1 MFDRIINPSKS
12 HSFFLFGA
20 RGTGKSTWL
29 KESYSKIDHIYI
41 DLLNPDAEEQFSKN
55 PNDLLGK
62 IEAMKDKNSWV
73 LIDEIQKVPKLLNLV
88 HLCIE
93 KHKTLF
99 ALTGSS
105 ARKLRRG
112 AANLL
117 AGRAFVFNLF
127 PLTHIELQKSFRL
140 TDALH
145 WGTLPEIFHLPDVP
159 SKTRYLRTYAQT
171 YLKEEI
177 VAEQI
182 IRKLDPFRQF
192 LEIAA
197 QQNGDLI
204 NFSNIARDV
213 GVDTVT
219 VQSYFQILEDT
230 LVGYLLPPYH
240 RSIRKRQRANPKF
253 YFFDL
258 GVKRSLENTLSM
270 DLKENTYALGRAFEH
285 FIVTEVV
292 HLNHYYEKDYKLSYL
307 RTKDDAEIDLII
319 ERPGLPCVLIEI
331 KSKNRVDERDT
342 RTLELFL
349 KDFGPAEAYL
359 FSTDP
364 DKKKIENVLAIPWSQ
379 GLREIGLCEQEK
391 GSFSHPAA

>member
-1 MFDRIINPSKS
+1 MFNRIINPSKT

-29 KESYSKIDHIYI
+29 KETFSKTDHIYI
-41 DLLNPDAEEQFSKN
+41 DLLNPDVEEQLSKN
-55 PNDLLGK
+55 PNDLLTK
-62 IEAMKDKNSWV
+62 IAALKNKKAWV

-93 KHKTLF
+93 EHKTLF
-99 ALTGSS
+99 SLTGSS

-127 PLTHIELQKSFRL
+127 PLTHIELEKSFHL
-140 TDALH
+140 DQALH
-145 WGTLPEIFHLPDVP
+145 WGTLPEIFCLPDDP
-159 SKTRYLRTYAQT
+159 SKTRYLRTYAQI

-197 QQNGDLI
+197 QQNGEII
-204 NFSNIARDV
+204 NFSNISRDV

-219 VQSYFQILEDT
+219 IQSYFQILEDT
-230 LVGYLLPPYH
+230 LIGFLLPSYH
-240 RSIRKRQRANPKF
+240 RSIRKRQRTNPKF

-258 GVKRSLENTLSM
+258 GVKRSLENTLSVA
-270 DLKENTYALGRAFEH
+270 LIENTYAFGRAFEH
-285 FIVTEVV
+285 FIVTEIMR
-292 HLNHYYEKDYKLSYL
+292 LNHYYEKDYKLSYL
-307 RTKDDAEIDLII
+307 RTKDNAEIDLIV

-331 KSKNRVDERDT
+331 KSKNSVDERDT

-349 KDFGPAEAYL
+349 KDFGPAEAYV
-359 FSTDP
+359 FSRDP
-364 DKKKIENVLAIPWSQ
+364 HKKKIGNVWGLPWSE
-379 GLREIGLCEQEK
+379 GIREIGLQPK
-391 GSFSHPAA
+391 TRK

>member
-1 MFDRIINPSKS
+1 MFNRIINYPKT

-29 KESYSKIDHIYI
+29 KGAFSKIDHIYI
-41 DLLNPDAEEQFSKN
+41 DLLNPDVEEQFSKS
-55 PNDLLGK
+55 PNDLLAK
-62 IEAMKDKNSWV
+62 IEALKNKKCWV

-93 KHKTLF
+93 KHRISF

-127 PLTHIELQKSFRL
+127 PLTHIELEESFHL
-140 TDALH
+140 EQAFH
-145 WGTLPEIFHLPDVP
+145 WGTLPEIFHLPDAP

-197 QQNGDLI
+197 QQNGEII
-204 NFSNIARDV
+204 NFSNISRDV

-230 LVGYLLPPYH
+230 LVGYLLPSYH
-240 RSIRKRQRANPKF
+240 RSIRKRQRTNPKF

-270 DLKENTYALGRAFEH
+270 TLIENTYAFGRAFEH
-285 FIVTEVV
+285 FIVTEIMR
-292 HLNHYYEKDYKLSYL
+292 LNHYYEKDYKLSYL
-307 RTKDDAEIDLII
+307 RTKDNAEIDLIV
-319 ERPGLPCVLIEI
+319 ERPGLSCLLIEI
-331 KSKNRVDERDT
+331 KSKNHVDERDT
-342 RTLELFL
+342 RILELFL
-349 KDFGPAEAYL
+349 KDFGPAEAYV
-359 FSTDP
+359 FSKDP
-364 DKKKIENVLAIPWSQ
+364 DKKKIGNVLAFPWPE
-379 GLREIGLCEQEK
+379 GIREIGLQP
-391 GSFSHPAA
+391 S